1 MIVYDRPKKLIG
13 EIRQSMRWNSSLNKY
28 EYPLIVDTSKE
39 NDNSYCIFV
48 SDLKKYLKN
57 NLSTVK
63 SIPEKSKLY
72 FDKSSKFPRFKLEQT
87 DYKRCIKIDKADY
100 IVAKAEAP
108 SCNYYTAYVSIIETP
123 DGYYGTRENLTK
135 TDCHNLLNV
144 VMSSIIIHNDS
155 IKYKLTQSELVY
167 LNCITNKYSVPMILD
182 DDLNSTVDKLNPVLT
197 IDDVDQIY
205 TMLKSSD
212 PETAGL
218 GLKILTNY
226 NVSETPCSTRFI
238 LGSTHNE
245 WRWSNAKTGVSVK
258 NMLESIDYYRIYRT
272 SFPDILYYCKKN
284 DEEMTDTDK
293 QLMQH
298 LIMRKTEDYIKAT
311 NYNIIDQVGKFG
323 INVEIT
329 ISKNE

>member
-1 MIVYDRPKKLIG
+1 MK
-13 EIRQSMRWNSSLNKY
+13 WNSQLNKY
-28 EYPLIVDTSKE
+28 DYPLIVDTAKE

-48 SDLKKYLKN
+48 SDLKNYLKN
-57 NLSTVK
+57 DISTVK
-63 SIPEKSKLY
+63 SIPDKSKLY

-87 DYKRCIKIDKADY
+87 DYKRCIKINKADY
-100 IVAKAEAP
+100 IVAKAEEP
-108 SCNYYTAYVSIIETP
+108 DYRYGTNYISIIETP
-123 DGYYGTRENLTK
+123 NGYYGTRENITK
-135 TDCHNLLNV
+135 TECSNLLNIATNLIT
-144 VMSSIIIHNDS
+144 MHNES

-167 LNCITNKYSVPMILD
+167 LNCITNKYSIPMILD
-182 DDLNSTVDKLNPVLT
+182 DDLNLAVDKLNPVLT

-226 NVSETPCSTRFI
+226 NVSETPCSARFI
-238 LGSTHNE
+238 LGSTNHE

-284 DEEMTDTDK
+284 DEEITDTDK

-298 LIMRKTEDYIKAT
+298 LIMRKTEDYIKGA
-311 NYNIIDQVGKFG
+311 NYNIIDQVSKFG